1 MALTA
6 MMEQYNRIKRQ
17 CRDAILFFRMGDF
30 YEMFYEDARVA
41 SRVLGI
47 ALTSRSKGD
56 DAVPMAGV
64 PHHSASGYLKRLVDA
79 GYNVAICEQVEDP
92 ARAKGLVRRE
102 VTRVVTAGTL
112 TEEDMLDDKRANFLA
127 AVLPASPKWGL
138 AWADIST
145 GAFFAEELEEAQVE
159 DELFRLQ
166 PAECLIPEG
175 ALSRRGEVAAKM
187 EAAFSGRLTARGDWV
202 FSHKE
207 GARLL
212 KEHFGVSSLDGFG
225 LAAMRAGVGAAGAV
239 FDYLR
244 ETQKGALSHILKIVP
259 VEPSGRLVLDRSAQ
273 ASLEILRTQREG
285 KTEGSLL
292 SVLDRTRTA
301 MGGRLLREWLTAPL
315 VDIAAI
321 NDRLE
326 AVGEFLSNGEV
337 RARVIEKLSEV
348 SDLERIAAR
357 LATESARPHELV
369 ALAVTAEA
377 LPAIAE
383 ALGKLSGSRAREIAA
398 GFDTLDDMRR
408 SVRAAMA
415 EKPPSNPREG
425 GLIRPGFDEELDKLR
440 SISRDGRKWIAEYQ
454 AREIERTG
462 IENLKVGYNRVFGYY
477 IQVTN
482 VNRDKVPTNYVRK
495 QTLKNAERYVTPELR
510 EYESKVLSAQER
522 AAELEYEIF
531 REMRRRLGAQAG
543 RLQGVAAALAEIDVF
558 TALAEA
564 AEYNRYV
571 RPEVNDSREIVIEAG
586 RHPVLDVVLEE
597 EFVPNDV
604 HIGAE
609 GCDLAVITGPNMAG
623 KSTYIRQA
631 ALLVIM
637 AQAGSFVP
645 ARRASIGVADRVFA
659 RVGAADELARGQSTF
674 MVEMT
679 ETANIL
685 NNATERSL
693 VVLDEVG
700 RGTSTFDGLSL
711 AWAVCEELAGRLKAR
726 TLFATH
732 YHELTELALV
742 LENVKNFNVRVS
754 EWEGRVTFHHEIV
767 EGGTDKSY
775 GIYVAKLAGVPA
787 GVVERAKSIL
797 SRLETQA
804 LDGEEMPSFVPH
816 GEGKREAQYG
826 LFAPAHERLMEEL
839 RSIDVDNLTPVEAL
853 VKLRELQRKAPST
866 GANR

>member
-30 YEMFYEDARVA
+30 YEMFYEDAKIA

-56 DAVPMAGV
+56 GAVPMAGV
-64 PHHSASGYLKRLVDA
+64 PHHAASDYLKRLVDA
-79 GYNVAICEQVEDP
+79 GYDVAICEQVEDP
-92 ARAKGLVRRE
+92 AKAKGLVRRE
-102 VTRVVTAGTL
+102 VTRVVTSGTL
-112 TEEDMLDDKRANFLA
+112 TEEDMLDDKRPNFLA
-127 AVLPASPKWGL
+127 AVLPGAGVWGL
-138 AWADIST
+138 AWADVST
-145 GAFFAEELEEAQVE
+145 GAFFTEELPEGQLE

-166 PAECLIPEG
+166 PAECLLPEG
-175 ALSRRGEVAAKM
+175 ALKRDAALQQRLS
-187 EAAFSGRLTARGDWV
+187 AALSGRLTARSDWV
-202 FSHKE
+202 FSAKE

-212 KEHFGVSSLDGFG
+212 EKHFGVSNLDGFG
-225 LAAMRAGVGAAGAV
+225 LAGMSAGLGAAGAV
-239 FDYLR
+239 FEYLR
-244 ETQKGALSHILKIVP
+244 ETQKGTLSHVQKIARI
-259 VEPSGRLVLDRSAQ
+259 EPADRLILDRSAQ
-273 ASLEILRTQREG
+273 VSLELLRTQREG
-285 KTEGSLL
+285 RPEGSLL
-292 SVLDRTRTA
+292 WVLDATKSA
-301 MGGRLLREWLTAPL
+301 MGGRLLRDWITAPL
-315 VDIAAI
+315 VDVDAI
-321 NDRLE
+321 TGRLD
-326 AVGEFLSNGEV
+326 AVGEFLSNGQ
-337 RARVIEKLSEV
+337 ARGRIRERLSEV
-348 SDLERIAAR
+348 SDLERIATR
-357 LATESARPHELV
+357 LANESARPHELV

-377 LPAIAE
+377 LPAIA
-383 ALGKLSGSRAREIAA
+383 ASVAGLSGPLCRDVSDRL
-398 GFDTLDDMRR
+398 DNLDDMREL
-408 SVRAAMA
+408 VRAAIVD
-415 EKPPSNPREG
+415 KPPANPREG
-425 GLIRPGFDEELDKLR
+425 GLVRRGYDEELDKLR
-440 SISRDGRKWIAEYQ
+440 SISRDGRKWIARYQ
-454 AREIERTG
+454 ASEVERSG

-522 AAELEYEIF
+522 SGELEFEIF
-531 REMRRRLGAQAG
+531 REIRRRLGAQAG
-543 RLQGVAAALAEIDVF
+543 RLQRVAAALALLDVLS
-558 TALAEA
+558 ALAEV
-564 AEYNRYV
+564 AEANRYV
-571 RPEVNDSREIVIEAG
+571 KPDVNDSHEIHIEEG
-586 RHPVLDVVLEE
+586 RHPVLDVALEE
-597 EFVPNDV
+597 EFVPNDL
-604 HIGAE
+604 HIGVQ

-659 RVGAADELARGQSTF
+659 RVGASDELARGQSTF

-679 ETANIL
+679 ETADIL
-685 NNATERSL
+685 NNATDRSL

-711 AWAVCEELAGRLKAR
+711 AWAVCEELAGRLRAR

-742 LENVKNFNVRVS
+742 MDNVKNFNVRVS
-754 EWEGRVTFHHEIV
+754 EWEAHVTFHHEIV

-775 GIYVAKLAGVPA
+775 GIYVAKLAGVP
-787 GVVERAKSIL
+787 GNVVERAKSIL
-797 SRLETQA
+797 SRLEAQA
-804 LDGEEMPSFVPH
+804 VDGEERPSFVPRE
-816 GEGKREAQYG
+816 EGRGEAQYG
-826 LFAPAHERLMEEL
+826 LFAPLNERVIAPL

-853 VKLRELQRKAPST
+853 LKLRELQKQAGST